1 MADIATAWRQL
12 EETRLLAAIEQ
23 KTAVKRFL
31 EEKEAWERQR
41 DQEDARLVELK
52 ASTESLRE
60 ATLAEIDTRMR
71 AATEAIS
78 QRYSEFT
85 AYRDTA
91 IAQLKAAED
100 SIRLQQSSVSLER
113 RRLDAEREAFT
124 RDRAAFDKE
133 REELKQERSRVLDAL
148 TRSAFDAPAG
158 GVDIYTLAGL
168 VDGTS
173 GSVDIRTEIAML
185 TEAKDVLEQEVVFL
199 MEYKGGLQASVEQKP
214 DVVEAL
220 PMSRVAPA
228 QHAGAGVLGEEKDAD
243 NAHSKVVVT
252 GHGVGDSVV
261 LAEPDAA
268 SIAPSHSH
276 PMPGPTFFPSVSQA
290 AFNAIINNGD
300 ESSVSKVNV
309 GHSAVPTV
317 STTHL
322 MRATPSARAMRAGAA
337 SPVRSRSVDTAAS
350 RPPRHHTNAD
360 GFSQASGSE
369 RPDPRWFGGPAS
381 SHTHEL
387 PRLPVLPTS
396 NNNQAQRGRAHDE
409 ASRASVSV
417 GDQPHEPASGSGV
430 WDQVSGVIDERP
442 VPPAAAP
449 RGRQYDRAVSSARAL
464 LRSARSWSPH
474 EHIRDKVARSR
485 SPGSDRGSVG
495 SRGSLADVGDAMQ
508 ALMRRVRACR
518 TPVDML
524 NVCDL
529 SAVGIV
535 RIERRHALVC
545 HGSLD
550 KVTRSGVRMF
560 YFWLLTDTLLYG
572 YLSPSDASCNITR
585 HVPLAG

>member
-31 EEKEAWERQR
+31 EEKEAWMRQR
-41 DQEDARLVELK
+41 DLEDARLAELK

-71 AATEAIS
+71 AATDAIS
-78 QRYSEFT
+78 QRYAEFT
-85 AYRDTA
+85 SYRDTA

-113 RRLDAEREAFT
+113 RRLDAEREVFA
-124 RDRAAFDKE
+124 RDRAALDKE
-133 REELKQERSRVLDAL
+133 REELKQERGRVLDAL
-148 TRSAFDAPAG
+148 TRSALDAPAG
-158 GVDIYTLAGL
+158 GMDIYTLAGL

-173 GSVDIRTEIAML
+173 GSGDIRTEIAML

-214 DVVEAL
+214 DVVEAT
-220 PMSRVAPA
+220 PMSRMAA
-228 QHAGAGVLGEEKDAD
+228 TQRTGAGTHGEEKDAE
-243 NAHSKVVVT
+243 NTHSKVVVT
-252 GHGVGDSVV
+252 GRGGGDSVA

-268 SIAPSHSH
+268 SAAPSHSR
-276 PMPGPTFFPSVSQA
+276 PLPGPTFFPSVSQA
-290 AFNAIINNGD
+290 AFNAIINSGN
-300 ESSVSKVNV
+300 EASVSQEDA
-309 GHSAVPTV
+309 GRAIVPTV

-322 MRATPSARAMRAGAA
+322 MRATPSARAMRVGAA

-350 RPPRHHTNAD
+350 RPPRHRMNTD

-369 RPDPRWFGGPAS
+369 RPDPRWFGGPVS
-381 SHTHEL
+381 SHTHE
-387 PRLPVLPTS
+387 LPVLPTS
-396 NNNQAQRGRAHDE
+396 NNSHALRGPAHDE
-409 ASRASVSV
+409 ASRTSASV
-417 GDQPHEPASGSGV
+417 GNQQRQPASGSGG
-430 WDQVSGVIDERP
+430 WEQLSGVIDELP
-442 VPPAAAP
+442 VPPSTTP
-449 RGRQYDRAVSSARAL
+449 RGRQYDRAVTSARAL

-485 SPGSDRGSVG
+485 SPGSDRGSIG

-535 RIERRHALVC
+535 RIERRHVLVC

-560 YFWLLTDTLLYG
+560 YFWLLTDALLYG
-572 YLSPSDASCNITR
+572 YLSPSDACCNITR